1 MTQNDIDCAVAF
13 ATGEC
18 LCEVQRRGFSIA
30 DPVEVNFDPEPDDLP
45 PNIVD
50 WDEVDLQRNVA
61 VVEQPLRAN
70 RRVV

>member
-1 MTQNDIDCAVAF
+1 MNQNEINRAVAF

-18 LCEVQRRGFSIA
+18 LCEIQRRGFSIA
-30 DPVEVNFDPEPDDLP
+30 DPVEVNFDPEPNDLP

-50 WDEVDLQRNVA
+50 WDEIDLQRNVA
-61 VVEQPLRAN
+61 VAEQPLRAN

>member
-1 MTQNDIDCAVAF
+1 MTQNEIDSAVAF

-30 DPVEVNFDPEPDDLP
+30 DPVDVDFDPEPDDLP
-45 PNIVD
+45 PCTID

-61 VVEQPLRAN
+61 VVEQPVRAN
-70 RRVV
+70 RRLV